1 MVTSGQGP
9 ARRVRLQSVGAVLL
23 VFEVGGTTVRAGRF
37 DPVGRRLVQRMH
49 RPTPNHLMGTG
60 GTGELWD
67 RLLDL
72 MGELGREL
80 FPDSG
85 PDGVAVA
92 YPGPVDRHECV
103 LAAPTV
109 LGQGG
114 ATRFPLGEACR
125 ARWPGARVAVT
136 NDLSAIGYR
145 YVDLG
150 ARDFGVVTV
159 GSGVGHKI
167 FLDGRPLVGPR
178 GWGGEIGHLRVD
190 HGPDAAPCEC
200 GGQGH
205 VGAVASGRGTVSA
218 IQRLARV
225 DGRGFRASALGDAG
239 AIDGEAVAAAFRGG
253 DRWVREAVRVSAA
266 YLGQALAALHLAVGV
281 DRIIVV
287 GGFALALGEPYRAM
301 VAEACASAC
310 WDIGQDWDEIIEL
323 GIPDDDGGMIGA
335 GVFALDR
342 FAP

>member
-1 MVTSGQGP
+1 M
-9 ARRVRLQSVGAVLL
+9 LL

-37 DPVGRRLVQRMH
+37 DPVGRRLVRRTD
-49 RPTPNHLMGTG
+49 RPTPNHLTATG
-60 GTGELWD
+60 GTDELWV

-72 MGELGREL
+72 MAGLGAEL
-80 FPDSG
+80 FPDAG
-85 PDGVAVA
+85 PAAVSVA
-92 YPGPVDRHECV
+92 YPGPVDGDACV

-114 ATRFPLGEACR
+114 ATRFPLAEACR

-145 YVDLG
+145 YVELG
-150 ARDFGVVTV
+150 ARDFAVVTV
-159 GSGVGHKI
+159 GSGIGHKI

-205 VGAVASGRGTVSA
+205 VGALASGRGTVA
-218 IQRLARV
+218 AVRRLARV
-225 DGRGFRASALGDAG
+225 DQPGFRASALGEGGDIDD
-239 AIDGEAVAAAFRGG
+239 IDGEAVAAAFRDG
-253 DRWVREAVRVSAA
+253 DRWVREAVRASAA
-266 YLGQALAALHLAVGV
+266 HLGHALAALHLAVGV

-287 GGFALALGEPYRAM
+287 GGFAFALGEPYRAM
-301 VAEACASAC
+301 LVDACAAAC
-310 WDIGQDWDEIIEL
+310 WNIGQDWDEIVEL

-342 FAP
+342 FQP

>member
-49 RPTPNHLMGTG
+49 RPTPNHLTGTG
-60 GTGELWD
+60 GTDELWD

-72 MGELGREL
+72 MVELGREL
-80 FPDSG
+80 FPVTG
-85 PDGVAVA
+85 PDTVSVA
-92 YPGPVDRHECV
+92 YPGPVDGDERV

-109 LGQGG
+109 LGQRG
-114 ATRFPLGEACR
+114 ATRFPLAAACR
-125 ARWPGARVAVT
+125 ARWPDARVAVT

-145 YVDLG
+145 YVELG

-159 GSGVGHKI
+159 GSGIGHKI
-167 FLDGRPLVGPR
+167 FLEGRPLVGPR

-205 VGAVASGRGTVSA
+205 VGAVASGRGTVAA

-225 DGRGFRASALGDAG
+225 DETGFRASALGS
-239 AIDGEAVAAAFRGG
+239 AIDGEAVAAAFRDG
-253 DRWVREAVRVSAA
+253 DRWVRAAVQVSAA

-287 GGFALALGEPYRAM
+287 GGFAFALGEPYRAM
-301 VAEACASAC
+301 LVNAGAAAC
-310 WDIGQDWDEIIEL
+310 WNIGQDWDEIVRL

-335 GVFALDR
+335 GVFALDQLV
-342 FAP
+342 P